1 MDGMNVERLRNRN
14 ATQDLDVT
22 DLDPEP
28 FTQFRRWHE
37 TVRSSGHPE
46 PDAMV
51 LSTVDSEGRPGA
63 RVVLL
68 RQLDHGFVFYT
79 NQTSDKAVALAA
91 TGRAALVF
99 AWQAVRWQVRVEGR
113 VELVSNQQAD
123 AYFAGRPRGS
133 QIGAWA
139 SDQSRVLP
147 DRAAL
152 DRLVHDTEVRF
163 DGLDVPRPPD
173 WGGYRVIPD
182 RFELWQ
188 GRPDR
193 LHDRLRYRRPDGSAS
208 WTIERLAP

>member
-1 MDGMNVERLRNRN
+1 MDVVRLRDHN
-14 ATQDLDVT
+14 AAAGLDVA
-22 DLDPEP
+22 DLDPDP

-37 TVRSSGHPE
+37 AVRASGHPE

-51 LSTVDSEGRPGA
+51 LGTVDAEGRPGA

-68 RQLDHGFVFYT
+68 RELDHGFVFYT
-79 NQTSDKAVALAA
+79 NHTSDKAAALDA

-99 AWQAVRWQVRVEGR
+99 AWQAVRWQVRIEGQVER
-113 VELVSNQQAD
+113 VGDRQAD
-123 AYFAGRPRGS
+123 TYFAGRPRGS
-133 QIGAWA
+133 RIGAWA

-152 DRLVHDTEVRF
+152 DRLVDDTEARF
-163 DGLDVPRPPD
+163 AGREVPRPPQ

-182 RFELWQ
+182 RVELWQ

-193 LHDRLRYRRPDGSAS
+193 LHDRLRYRRSEGSAS
-208 WTIERLAP
+208 WVIERLAP